1 MFFITIM
8 KNVLLWKVF
17 HDFFGLEPQKPQKG
31 SKNYLTFC
39 FTNLGM
45 CVLIGTW
52 LRSQQLGLESR
63 HPVKYSIV
71 NKVFKKKQERWD
83 VWDPGNKK
91 SLKKTCTCTYKKI

>member
-52 LRSQQLGLESR
+52 LRSQQLGFESR

-71 NKVFKKKQERWD
+71 NKVFKKTGTMYGTLGTKR
-83 VWDPGNKK
+83 VFKK
-91 SLKKTCTCTYKKI
+91 LVHVLTKKLE